1 MQNNRHFQAR
11 EQPRSTSAIWD
22 HVMRNL
28 LGLPRQVFDDDTQKN
43 DASSR
48 HARVRVLERV
58 SANTIVVLWQDATR
72 CHYSDQTWIRCMTR
86 VRGVCALRG
95 EIIRRGDVV
104 YKPQALRRT
113 VANGQAMILASEVA
127 YELAELGSDEV
138 SASISSQSAER
149 NSNGGGHGVRHQ
161 IRRFT

>member
-1 MQNNRHFQAR
+1 
-11 EQPRSTSAIWD
+11 
-22 HVMRNL
+22 MRNL
-28 LGLPRQVFDDDTQKN
+28 LGLPGHVCHEHTETN
-43 DASSR
+43 DALSR
-48 HARVRVLERV
+48 HARIRVLERL

-95 EIIRRGDVV
+95 EMIRRGDVV
-104 YKPQALRRT
+104 YKPQARRRT

-127 YELAELGSDEV
+127 YELAELGSDKA
-138 SASISSQSAER
+138 SASISSESAER